1 MQNYDTGKSLR
12 VLQAKSGITSGDLAQ
27 MLNVSPQVI
36 TRYRSQKDMKLSK
49 IVTICN
55 ALKVNVQEFLD
66 FGV

>member
-1 MQNYDTGKSLR
+1 MQNYDTGKSFR
-12 VLQAKSGITSGDLAQ
+12 VLQAKLGVTSGDLAQ

-36 TRYRSQKDMKLSK
+36 TRYRSHKDMKLSK

-55 ALKVNVQEFLD
+55 VLKVEVQEFLD